1 MDLDGGLD
9 QMLTLEWLTRRIL
22 SDAGYARRFVQRK
35 PVWWDVGVRRNVS
48 LFNQK

>member
-9 QMLTLEWLTRRIL
+9 QMLTLEWLTRRVL
-22 SDAGYARRFVQRK
+22 SDAGCARRFVQRK